1 LNDPADSSAQS
12 ATQTAAT
19 LGADQGIPGLVSRAI
34 TFVGAAVSW
43 LTLAMVL
50 VTFFVVVCR
59 YAFNLGWIWVQ
70 DSIVYLHACVFMLA
84 AAWTLQRDEHVRVDI
99 FYRDKSPRHKA
110 LVNLLG
116 SVVFLLPFCI
126 FLIYDS
132 WNYVATSWNI
142 QEGSRE
148 ASGLPWVYQL
158 KSLIIIMPALLIV
171 QAALLILSSWKTLRS

>member
-1 LNDPADSSAQS
+1 MPATS
-12 ATQTAAT
+12 AAT
-19 LGADQGIPGLVSRAI
+19 ATPSEAEPAVPGVIARAVAL
-34 TFVGAAVSW
+34 VGAAVSW

-99 FYRDKSPRHKA
+99 FYRDKSPKHKA
-110 LVNLLG
+110 RVNLLG

-132 WNYVATSWNI
+132 WNYVATSWTI
-142 QEGSRE
+142 QEGARE

-171 QAALLILSSWKTLRS
+171 QGVLLMLSSWKTLRS

>member
-1 LNDPADSSAQS
+1 VGLSSSGPELPLAVDQPACGFLSRIIA
-12 ATQTAAT
+12 
-19 LGADQGIPGLVSRAI
+19 LVGS
-34 TFVGAAVSW
+34 AVSW

-50 VTFFVVVCR
+50 VTFFVVICR
-59 YAFNLGWIWVQ
+59 YVFNLGWIWLQ

-99 FYRDKSPRHKA
+99 FYRDKSPKHKA

-116 SVVFLLPFCI
+116 TAVFLLPFCI
-126 FLIYDS
+126 FLIYTS
-132 WNYVATSWNI
+132 WSYVATSWAI

-158 KSLIIIMPALLIV
+158 KSLIIIMPGLLIV
-171 QAALLILSSWKTLRS
+171 QGGLLIWSSWKTLRS

>member
-1 LNDPADSSAQS
+1 MSTPGAAAGTDSKTASGLEPAVPRLLARVI
-12 ATQTAAT
+12 AV
-19 LGADQGIPGLVSRAI
+19 I
-34 TFVGAAVSW
+34 GAAVSW

-59 YAFNLGWIWVQ
+59 YAFNLGWIWMQ

-99 FYRDKSPRHKA
+99 FYRDKSPKHQA

-116 SVVFLLPFCI
+116 SVVFLLPVCI
-126 FLIYDS
+126 FLIYFS
-132 WNYVATSWNI
+132 WSYVSTSWSI
-142 QEGSRE
+142 HEGSRE

-158 KSLIIIMPALLIV
+158 KTLLIIMPALVLV
-171 QAALLILSSWKTLRS
+171 QGGLLIRSSWKTLRS